1 MPWIAKEQQTPAR
14 AFGALKV
21 ITNGRDGTLDLPN
34 EAMMSVDRDRLGE
47 HTDTHRY
54 AVLRLTEQRDA
65 PLLTLPMHKVVPG
78 PDGAEPPSWVP
89 RSLGRWAP
97 EFPPYR
103 KPRLSASCPF
113 FCQGPYTFKLIRS

>member
-1 MPWIAKEQQTPAR
+1 MIMPWIAKEQQTPAR

-47 HTDTHRY
+47 HPDTHRY

-65 PLLTLPMHKVVPG
+65 PLLTLPMHKVVPRQRRVSVVG
-78 PDGAEPPSWVP
+78 PQNFLHIESRGFQQAALFFAKVLILSNSFGAE
-89 RSLGRWAP
+89 
-97 EFPPYR
+97 E
-103 KPRLSASCPF
+103 
-113 FCQGPYTFKLIRS
+113 